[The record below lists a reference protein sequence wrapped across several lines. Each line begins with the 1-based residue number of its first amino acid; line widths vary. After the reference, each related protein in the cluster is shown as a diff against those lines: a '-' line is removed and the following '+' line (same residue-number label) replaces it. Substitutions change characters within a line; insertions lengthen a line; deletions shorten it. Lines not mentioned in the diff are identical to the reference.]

1 MTCKRG
7 RTGTVSGMLFF
18 AARWAAEMPILR
30 YVHILLMRSASA
42 ACLSI
47 YCVCVIIGRTCG
59 AIATYRSYVASDS
72 AHLDAS
78 DWSSA
83 IGCLPPSPI
92 DDVIVS
98 RQKNDCFKVGE
109 GASAQSKGE
118 EDRTRTMVSWK
129 DLCSSLFVRD
139 FPLIASVSL
148 VWWARASSSTSHLS
162 HGALARHHAA
172 SCARRARHER
182 VGLLAGRRS
191 AAAWPT
197 FSGRDAAAQAH
208 RARPTAA
215 ELSRLSCSATIG
227 HRSDA

>member
-1 MTCKRG
+1 
-7 RTGTVSGMLFF
+7 
-18 AARWAAEMPILR
+18 MPILR

-92 DDVIVS
+92 DDVIVATEKRLFQS
-98 RQKNDCFKVGE
+98 WRRCLRTVKRRGGPHADDGLLE
-109 GASAQSKGE
+109 G
-118 EDRTRTMVSWK
+118 
-129 DLCSSLFVRD
+129 SLFVTVRSR
-139 FPLIASVSL
+139 FPTDCFCVPGL

>member
-1 MTCKRG
+1 
-7 RTGTVSGMLFF
+7 
-18 AARWAAEMPILR
+18 MPILR

-92 DDVIVS
+92 DDVIVATEK
-98 RQKNDCFKVGE
+98 RLF
-109 GASAQSKGE
+109 QSWRRCL
-118 EDRTRTMVSWK
+118 RTVKRRGGPHADDGLLGISVRH
-129 DLCSSLFVRD
+129 CS

-148 VWWARASSSTSHLS
+148 VWARASSSTSHLS

>member
-1 MTCKRG
+1 
-7 RTGTVSGMLFF
+7 
-18 AARWAAEMPILR
+18 MPILR

-42 ACLSI
+42 TCLSI

-78 DWSSA
+78 SQCR
-83 IGCLPPSPI
+83 IGAPRVVASLPPI
-92 DDVIVS
+92 DDVIVATEKRLFQS
-98 RQKNDCFKVGE
+98 WRRCLRTVKRRGGPHADDGLLE
-109 GASAQSKGE
+109 G
-118 EDRTRTMVSWK
+118 
-129 DLCSSLFVRD
+129 SLFVTVRSR
-139 FPLIASVSL
+139 FPTDCFCDPGV
-148 VWWARASSSTSHLS
+148 ARASSSTSHLS